1 MVLSYTTSP
10 AYHLIAE
17 QDAGKAAAPFS
28 EGHYL
33 QIEVA
38 GKIATTDQPELADA
52 FLNFMVSEAFQAII
66 PTTNWMYPAATPAG
80 GLPDGFETLIIPD
93 TALMVDSAKA
103 VGMREEALQE
113 WLTALSK

>member
-17 QDAGKAAAPFS
+17 GDATKAAAAFD

-38 GKIATTDQPELADA
+38 GCWRMRRNRTWPGP
-52 FLNFMVSEAFQAII
+52 S
-66 PTTNWMYPAATPAG
+66 WRSSPA
-80 GLPDGFETLIIPD
+80 
-93 TALMVDSAKA
+93 
-103 VGMREEALQE
+103 MRF
-113 WLTALSK
+113 SR